1 MEQQHEGLSQ
11 WQALVTATQ
20 KPDLDGIR
28 AHAIVPDGYELRD
41 LESLRDNP
49 SRVKASVKVLTQQAL
64 VGYLERF
71 STDDSVIFADV
82 SNKRITGIIDYHSAT
97 LAEWCSHKAMYDCPL
112 SEAWKA
118 WTSVDKR
125 SMGQLEFA
133 EFLENRIADIAPVG
147 EVYAGPSGAELLE
160 MVLVFQ
166 ETRKSEFKSVRRLN
180 DGTFSVAF
188 SDQNNGSGQ
197 AALPEKIKLS
207 IQPFH
212 NGKHYLVE
220 CRVRYRLRD
229 GELKLWVELIE
240 PDVTIEHAFN
250 TVVDEVSKAMPDL
263 MVLEAV
269 AP

>member
-1 MEQQHEGLSQ
+1 MENMNEGLTQ
-11 WQALVTATQ
+11 LQALVSATQ
-20 KPDLDGIR
+20 KQDLEGIR
-28 AHAIVPDGYELRD
+28 AHAIVPDGYSLHD
-41 LESLRDNP
+41 LEQLRDNP
-49 SRVKASVKVLTQQAL
+49 SRIKSAVKMLSQESL
-64 VGYLERF
+64 VTYLDRF
-71 STDDSVIFADV
+71 SNDCSVVFADV
-82 SNKRITGIIDYHSAT
+82 GNKRVTAVIDYHDPE
-97 LAEWCSHKAMYDCPL
+97 LPEWCSHKAIYDCPL

-118 WTSVDKR
+118 WDAADRRV
-125 SMGQLEFA
+125 MGQLEFA

-147 EVYAGPSGAELLE
+147 DVYAGPSGAELLE

-166 ETRKSEFKSVRRLN
+166 ETRKSEFKSVSRLS

-188 SDQNNGSGQ
+188 SDEKNGSSQ
-197 AALPEKIKLS
+197 AALPEKISLS

-240 PDVTIEHAFN
+240 PEKTIEHAFN
-250 TVVDEVSKAMPDL
+250 TVIEEVKTSLPDL
-263 MVLEAV
+263 MVIDAV